1 MNVYDYNENIKIIQE
16 KPSIETVVAYLKT
29 NIQGC
34 YVGDAEIADLKI
46 LYPNVSY
53 KDLRRVFYEAINKK
67 PMQPVSY
74 MTRRLRVLKPESDP
88 FNTQVRSYSNTGRR
102 IEKGIDWQ
110 ARYAEIRDKRVQ
122 EEQQY
127 DQQHGTGSWRKKQD
141 QECQQ
146 VHLGFVELEK
156 HTTTP
161 QQGETKSYYFRSDK
175 AKAWYNNLIQGVCD
189 EMNAEAQRRKKERQK
204 ELAKKQER
212 AEVRREL
219 KKLAKNV

>member
-1 MNVYDYNENIKIIQE
+1 MQE
-16 KPSIETVVAYLKT
+16 KPSIETIVAYFKT

-34 YVGDAEIADLKI
+34 YIGDAEIADLKS

-67 PMQPVSY
+67 AMQPVSY
-74 MTRRLRVLKPESDP
+74 ITRRLRVLKPESDP

-102 IEKGIDWQ
+102 VEKGVNWQ
-110 ARYAEIRDKRVQ
+110 AKYAEIRAKRVQ

-127 DQQHGTGSWRKKQD
+127 DQQHGSGSWRKKQD

-146 VHLGFVELEK
+146 IHLGFVELEK
-156 HTTTP
+156 HTATP
-161 QQGETKSYYFRSDK
+161 HQEDAKGYDSWSDED
-175 AKAWYNNLIQGVCD
+175 KAWYDNLIQGVFD
-189 EMNAEAQRRKKERQK
+189 EMAAEEQQRKEKRQK
-204 ELAKKQER
+204 ELAKKRER

-219 KKLAKNV
+219 KELAKNV